1 MYIFSPKGDKC
12 CWGFFTKGAHVDFRD
27 KASTQTMTQTKATFL
42 ITWGT
47 IDMEDTAIKYTMV

>member
-1 MYIFSPKGDKC
+1 MLLG
-12 CWGFFTKGAHVDFRD
+12 GVFTKGAHVDFRD
-27 KASTQTMTQTKATFL
+27 KASTQTMTQTKATVL